1 MAADRALYQAIL
13 DGEAKLARSLAE
25 EAVAKGADPQS
36 LVDEQMIPAMDEVG
50 RLFECHEYFVP
61 EMLIAARAMR
71 SALEVVQTRL
81 ALAQTQSKGKVV
93 IGTVKGDLH
102 DIGKNLVAAMLQGGG
117 YQIFDL
123 GTDVP
128 PEKFVKA
135 IEEHNAAVVAL
146 SALLTTTMPEMKNV
160 IEALVNAGIRQRVK
174 VLVGGAPVT
183 EEFARQIGADGY
195 GDTAV
200 AAVGLTRRLTST
212 TTA

>member
-1 MAADRALYQAIL
+1 MGADRALYQTIL
-13 DGEAKLARSLAE
+13 DGDAKLARSLAE
-25 EAVAKGADPQS
+25 EAVSKGANPQS

-50 RLFECHEYFVP
+50 RLFECHEYF
-61 EMLIAARAMR
+61 
-71 SALEVVQTRL
+71 
-81 ALAQTQSKGKVV
+81 

-128 PEKFVKA
+128 AEKFIKA
-135 IEEHNAAVVAL
+135 IEEHHPVAVAM

-160 IEALVNAGIRQRVK
+160 IEALVNAGVRQRVK

-200 AAVGLTRRLTST
+200 AAVGLTRRLIST
-212 TTA
+212 ATA

>member
-1 MAADRALYQAIL
+1 MGADRALYQAIL
-13 DGEAKLARSLAE
+13 GGDAKLARSLAE
-25 EAVAKGADPQS
+25 EAVSKGANPQS
-36 LVDEQMIPAMDEVG
+36 LVDEEMIPAMDEVG

-71 SALEVVQTRL
+71 AALEVVQSRL
-81 ALAQTQSKGKVV
+81 TLAETESKGKVV

-128 PEKFVKA
+128 AEKFVKA
-135 IEEHNAAVVAL
+135 IEEHHPVAVAM
-146 SALLTTTMPEMKNV
+146 SALLTTTIPEMKNV
-160 IEALVNAGIRQRVK
+160 IEALVNAGVRQRVK

-200 AAVGLTRRLTST
+200 AAVGLTRRLIST

>member
-1 MAADRALYQAIL
+1 MGADRPLYQAIL
-13 DGEAKLARSLAE
+13 DGDAKLARSSAE
-25 EAVAKGADPQS
+25 EALSKGADPQG

-71 SALEVVQTRL
+71 AALEVVQSRL
-81 ALAQTQSKGKVV
+81 TKAQTESRGKVV

-102 DIGKNLVAAMLQGGG
+102 DIGKNLVAAMLQESG
-117 YQIFDL
+117 YEILDL

-128 PEKFVKA
+128 PEKFVKT
-135 IEEHNAAVVAL
+135 IEEHKANAVAL

-160 IEALVNAGIRQRVK
+160 IEALVKAGIRDRVK

-183 EEFARQIGADGY
+183 EEFAKQIGADGY
-195 GDTAV
+195 GETAV
-200 AAVGLTRRLTST
+200 AAVGLTRSLVASA
-212 TTA
+212 TA

>member
-1 MAADRALYQAIL
+1 MGADRALYQAIL
-13 DGEAKLARSLAE
+13 DGDAKLARSLAE
-25 EAVAKGADPQS
+25 EAVSKGADSQS

-50 RLFECHEYFVP
+50 RLFECQEFFVP

-71 SALEVVQTRL
+71 AALEVVQSRL
-81 ALAQTQSKGKVV
+81 TQAETESKGKVV

-117 YQIFDL
+117 YQVFDL

-128 PEKFVKA
+128 AERFVKA
-135 IEEHNAAVVAL
+135 IEEHHPVAVAM

-212 TTA
+212 ATA

>member
-1 MAADRALYQAIL
+1 MGADRALYQAIL
-13 DGEAKLARSLAE
+13 DGDAKLARSVAE
-25 EAVAKGADPQS
+25 DAVSSGADPQS

-61 EMLIAARAMR
+61 EMLISARAMR
-71 SALEVVQTRL
+71 SALEVVQSRL
-81 ALAQTQSKGKVV
+81 VLAETASRGKIV

-102 DIGKNLVAAMLQGGG
+102 DIGKNLVSAMLQGGG

-128 PEKFVKA
+128 AEKFVEA
-135 IEEHNAAVVAL
+135 IEEHHPVAIAM

-160 IEALVNAGIRQRVK
+160 IEALVSAGVRQRVK

-195 GDTAV
+195 GETAV
-200 AAVGLTRRLTST
+200 AAVGLMRSLIST
-212 TTA
+212 ATA

>member
-1 MAADRALYQAIL
+1 MGVDRALYQAIL
-13 DGEAKLARSLAE
+13 DGDAKLARSLAE
-25 EAVAKGADPQS
+25 EAVSRGADPQS

-71 SALEVVQTRL
+71 AALEVVQSRL
-81 ALAQTQSKGKVV
+81 TLAETESKGKVV

-117 YQIFDL
+117 FQILDL

-128 PEKFVKA
+128 PERFVEA
-135 IEEHNAAVVAL
+135 IEEHNASVVAL

-183 EEFARQIGADGY
+183 EEFAKQIGADGY
-195 GDTAV
+195 GETAV
-200 AAVGLTRRLTST
+200 SAVGLTRSLVGTGL
-212 TTA
+212 